1 MKRLLITALL
11 LFAFVGLSQGQ
22 INRNDNLFNDW
33 SDVGNGLDKGSG
45 IELPPVP
52 GGHGM
57 GGDVPVPLGS
67 GLFILTALGAG
78 YAIKKCRDVS

>member
-11 LFAFVGLSQGQ
+11 LLAFAGLSYGQ

-33 SDVGNGLDKGSG
+33 TDVGNGLDKGGG

-52 GGHGM
+52 GGHGAS
-57 GGDVPVPLGS
+57 GDIPVPLGS
-67 GLFILTALGAG
+67 GLLILTSLGAG
-78 YAIKKCRDVS
+78 YTIKKCRDVS